1 MEDSTKEQGNT
12 KKKVLANILLVA
24 TTLLWG
30 TSFII
35 TKNLTQ
41 EVPIFLYL
49 GVRFSIAIFGF
60 IPYFI
65 RIKRINKKIVL
76 YGVLTGLMYY
86 VAIVFQTLGIQTT
99 TAGKAAFI
107 TGLSTIM
114 VPFIT
119 WVGFKKIIKKR
130 VWLAVIIS
138 IVGMVFLSLEDES
151 GIIIGDFLVL
161 VCAVLY
167 AFFIV
172 LNDKFVRI
180 VDVYL
185 YSAVQLIVISVL
197 SFGGSFLINESYDL
211 TNVSLTYWLIF
222 IYMGLAVT
230 TGTFIF
236 QNWSQQHQGPTQTA
250 IIFTLEPVFAVIFAS
265 FIIGSETMT
274 LLGWLGCSLIF
285 SAILIT
291 VLKKSQITNSENN
304 KSGIKLEDLKE

>member
-1 MEDSTKEQGNT
+1 METKT
-12 KKKVLANILLVA
+12 KRNYRINPKTIANILLVL

-49 GVRFSIAIFGF
+49 GIRFSIAILGF
-60 IPYFI
+60 IPYLI
-65 RIKRINKKIVL
+65 LRIKRINKKIL
-76 YGVLTGLMYY
+76 LFGTLTGLMYY
-86 VAIVFQTLGIQTT
+86 FAIVFQTFGIQAT

-119 WVGFKKIIKKR
+119 WLGFRKAIKKR

-138 IVGMVFLSLEDES
+138 MSGMVFLFLEGEANV
-151 GIIIGDFLVL
+151 IIGDFLVL
-161 VCAVLY
+161 LCAVLY
-167 AFFIV
+167 ALFIV
-172 LNDKFVRI
+172 LNDKYVRI

-185 YSAVQLIVISVL
+185 YSMVQLIVISVL
-197 SFGGSFLINESYDL
+197 SFGGAFLFNETFDL
-211 TNVSLTYWLIF
+211 LSMSVPFWLIF

-265 FIIGSETMT
+265 FIIGAEPITW
-274 LLGWLGCSLIF
+274 LGWLGYALIF

-291 VLKKSQITNSENN
+291 VLKKSEINRIE
-304 KSGIKLEDLKE
+304 KD

>member
-1 MEDSTKEQGNT
+1 MEPKT
-12 KKKVLANILLVA
+12 KKNYRINPKIIANILLVL

-41 EVPIFLYL
+41 DVPIFLYL
-49 GVRFSIAIFGF
+49 GIRFSIAIIGF
-60 IPYFI
+60 IPYLI
-65 RIKRINKKIVL
+65 RIKRMNKKIL
-76 YGVLTGLMYY
+76 LFGIITGLLYY
-86 VAIVFQTLGIQTT
+86 AAIVFQTLGIQTT

-119 WVGFKKIIKKR
+119 WLGFRRAIKKR

-138 IVGMVFLSLEDES
+138 ISGIVFLLLEGES

-161 VCAVLY
+161 LCAVLY
-167 AFFIV
+167 ALFIV
-172 LNDKFVRI
+172 LNDKYVRI

-185 YSAVQLIVISVL
+185 YSMVQLIVISVF
-197 SFGGSFLINESYDL
+197 SFGGSFLLHETYDL
-211 TNVSLTYWLIF
+211 INVSLPFWLIF

-230 TGTFIF
+230 SGTFIF

-265 FIIGSETMT
+265 FIFGNETMT
-274 LLGWLGCSLIF
+274 PYGWIGCLLVF

-291 VLKKSQITNSENN
+291 VLKTNKENKN
-304 KSGIKLEDLKE
+304 EFRLIDQ

>member
-1 MEDSTKEQGNT
+1 METQT
-12 KKKVLANILLVA
+12 KKTPRINPKIIANILLVL

-49 GVRFSIAIFGF
+49 GIRFSIAIIGF
-60 IPYFI
+60 IPYLI
-65 RIKRINKKIVL
+65 RIKRLNKKIL
-76 YGVLTGLMYY
+76 LFGTLTGLLYY

-107 TGLSTIM
+107 TGLNSIM

-119 WVGFKKIIKKR
+119 WIGFRKVIKKR
-130 VWLAVIIS
+130 VWLAVVIS
-138 IVGMVFLSLEDES
+138 SIGMVLLLLEGES

-161 VCAVLY
+161 LCAVLY
-167 AFFIV
+167 ALFIV
-172 LNDKFVRI
+172 LNDKYVRI

-185 YSAVQLIVISVL
+185 YSMVQLIVISVL
-197 SFGGSFLINESYDL
+197 SFGGSFLLNETFDPM
-211 TNVSLTYWLIF
+211 NVSLPFWLIF
-222 IYMGLAVT
+222 IFMGLAVT
-230 TGTFIF
+230 AGTFIF

-265 FIIGSETMT
+265 FIIGSETMSIY
-274 LLGWLGCSLIF
+274 GWIGCLF
-285 SAILIT
+285 VVSAILIT
-291 VLKKSQITNSENN
+291 VLKNN
-304 KSGIKLEDLKE
+304 KNNKNEPRLIDQQDSHS

>member
-1 MEDSTKEQGNT
+1 MEHNSDSTLSNKNRT
-12 KKKVLANILLVA
+12 IANFLLIL

-49 GVRFSIAIFGF
+49 GIRFSIAIIGF
-60 IPYFI
+60 IPYLI
-65 RIKRINKKIVL
+65 RIKRINKKIL
-76 YGVLTGLMYY
+76 LFGTLTGLMYY
-86 VAIVFQTLGIQTT
+86 FAIVFQTLGIQTT

-119 WVGFKKIIKKR
+119 WLGFRKAIKKR

-138 IVGMVFLSLEDES
+138 ISGMVFLLLEGES
-151 GIIIGDFLVL
+151 SIIIGDFLVL
-161 VCAVLY
+161 LCAVLY
-167 AFFIV
+167 ALFIV
-172 LNDKFVRI
+172 LNDKYVRT
-180 VDVYL
+180 VDVFL
-185 YSAVQLIVISVL
+185 YSMIQLIVISVL
-197 SFGGSFLINESYDL
+197 SFGGSFLLNETYDL
-211 TNVSLTYWLIF
+211 TNISFPFWLIF

-265 FIIGSETMT
+265 FVFGNETMT
-274 LLGWLGCSLIF
+274 PYGWIGCLLVF
-285 SAILIT
+285 SAILIA
-291 VLKKSQITNSENN
+291 VVKNN
-304 KSGIKLEDLKE
+304 KENKNEDRLDDQHNSKL

>member
-1 MEDSTKEQGNT
+1 MEDNSTFKL
-12 KKKVLANILLVA
+12 KKKIIANILLIL
-24 TTLLWG
+24 TTVLWG

-49 GVRFSIAIFGF
+49 GIRFSIAIIGF

-65 RIKRINKKIVL
+65 RINKMNKKIL
-76 YGVLTGLMYY
+76 LFGTLTGLMYY
-86 VAIVFQTLGIQTT
+86 FAIVFQTLGIQTT

-119 WVGFKKIIKKR
+119 WLGFRKAIKKR
-130 VWLAVIIS
+130 VWLAVVIS
-138 IVGMVFLSLEDES
+138 ISGMVFLLLEGES
-151 GIIIGDFLVL
+151 IIIIGDFLVL
-161 VCAVLY
+161 LCAVLY

-172 LNDKFVRI
+172 LNDKYVRT

-185 YSAVQLIVISVL
+185 YSMVQLIVISVL
-197 SFGGSFLINESYDL
+197 SFLGSFLLNETYDL
-211 TNVSLTYWLIF
+211 MNISLPFWLIF

-230 TGTFIF
+230 SGTFIF

-265 FIIGSETMT
+265 FVFGSETMT
-274 LLGWLGCSLIF
+274 PYGWIGYLLVF

-291 VLKKSQITNSENN
+291 VLKTTKENKN
-304 KSGIKLEDLKE
+304 ELRLID